1 MTVQPGPEKVN
12 EIATRYGL
20 KLLIYFG
27 SYQTEY
33 YSAKSDID
41 IAYLAKR
48 PLSTQARIGLL
59 NDLILAHRKSEIDLV
74 DLQTAEP
81 ILRYEVARNGR
92 VLFEEEEGMFSRYSL
107 YYIKRMYE
115 LQPVIKERMRMLMQ
129 ETKGLNIDE

>member
-129 ETKGLNIDE
+129 EIKGLNIDE

>member
-129 ETKGLNIDE
+129 EIKELNIDE